1 MSSIGDIVI
10 PDSFDALADA
20 DVLSSEKL
28 LGALWSSADPT
39 IDVQTGALLFLLL
52 RPFATLLETAKASFR
67 MGGKQS
73 DLNYLLT
80 APREQVSELLDVLA
94 KNYRT
99 RRKTGTVASGKL
111 RLVFPR
117 RVTVSISPAD
127 VFIANGIEFTP
138 TQQWTADSREGFFAG
153 ELQFYPMPDGSGHV
167 YIDVPVTAAQ
177 NGSLGN
183 LTRGMDVSAV
193 RGNIP
198 YFVRAL
204 TVETFVGGS
213 DDESNHD
220 LIQRMIHGISAK
232 VLSSRINMQA
242 SLLETFPGIR
252 DSSIIGAGDN
262 EMTRDK
268 HTVFPGGTGGYVDWY
283 VATATQL
290 QTATVTLEHFH
301 VMETLPDGSVMYA
314 IDLLEKDFP
323 CLYWVT
329 EIVDASANAPCTI
342 TGQSKHTAEMSA
354 DSPKIY
360 TNEESR
366 FTAYQLTEVRFI
378 GPANLQTIMV
388 SGTYMPHIK
397 EIQDWVLRC
406 GQSPIGLDVLVK
418 GAVPVTTSFS
428 AVLNVPVGTEVDHHS
443 LQGKVANYINSIPFD
458 GVLSLS
464 GLIALLH
471 AALPT
476 GSYVSDPALFA
487 AQWLSENAAA
497 FHVRERLTLESLPFG
512 TNRTC
517 ILYCDPAEVIF
528 SQKFIEARC

>member
-1 MSSIGDIVI
+1 MNSIGDIVI

-52 RPFATLLETAKASFR
+52 RPFATLLETAKESFR

-80 APREQVSELLDVLA
+80 APLEQVSELLDVLA

-99 RRKTGTVASGKL
+99 SRKTGTASSGKL
-111 RLVFPR
+111 RLVFSR
-117 RVTVSISPAD
+117 RVTVSIGPAD
-127 VFIANGIEFTP
+127 VFVANGIEFIP
-138 TQQWTADSREGFFAG
+138 IQQWTADSREGFITG

-167 YIDVPVTAAQ
+167 HLDLPVSATR
-177 NGSLGN
+177 NGFLGN
-183 LTRGMDVSAV
+183 LTRGMDVSSV

-198 YFVRAL
+198 YFVRAFA
-204 TVETFVGGS
+204 VETFVGGS

-220 LIQRMIHGISAK
+220 LVQRMFLGISAK

-252 DSSIIGAGDN
+252 DSSIVGAGDN

-268 HTVFPGGTGGYVDWY
+268 HTVFPGATGGYVDWY
-283 VATATQL
+283 VATAEQL

-301 VMETLPDGSVMYA
+301 VIETLPDGFVIYA
-314 IDLLEKDFP
+314 IDLLEKHFP

-329 EIVDASANAPCTI
+329 EIVDAVTNAPCDI
-342 TGQSKHTAEMSA
+342 TGQSKHISEMST
-354 DSPKIY
+354 DSPKVFSD
-360 TNEESR
+360 EEAM
-366 FTAYQLTEVRFI
+366 FTAYQLTEVRFT

-428 AVLNVPVGTEVDHHS
+428 AVLNIPVGTEVDFSS
-443 LQGKVANYINSIPFD
+443 LQGKVAGYINSIPFD

-471 AALPT
+471 TALPS

-487 AQWLSENAAA
+487 TQWLSEVAAA
-497 FHVRERLTLESLPFG
+497 FHVRERLILEKLPFG

-517 ILYCDPAEVIF
+517 ILYCDPAEVVF